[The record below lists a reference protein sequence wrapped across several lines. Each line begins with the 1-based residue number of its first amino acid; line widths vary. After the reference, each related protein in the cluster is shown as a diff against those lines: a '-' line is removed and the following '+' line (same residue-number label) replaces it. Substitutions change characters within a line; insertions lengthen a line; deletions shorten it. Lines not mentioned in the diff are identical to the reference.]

1 MARIGN
7 ACIGDGQPC
16 FITFEAGP
24 THNGLATAMQL
35 VAHAASSGANAVKFQ
50 IVDPDRLVADRKQPF
65 RYSVFLDKM
74 GTRMEEVEEPLYDIL
89 TRRCLSEHE
98 WKQLK
103 AYCDSLGM
111 EFFAT
116 VTYDDELGLLERLGC
131 QSVKI
136 ASGDVNHLGLI
147 RKAAKTGMCVQLDT
161 GNATLGEIEVAYDA
175 CLRAGNENIIIHNC
189 PSGYPARLQSIDLRI
204 IPTIKHM
211 FGCAVAFSDHTVG
224 RDMDVAAVA
233 LGANMLEKTIT
244 LDRTTRS
251 VEHCFSL
258 EPEDMQEFVT
268 AIRDVE
274 IALGNTRRVF
284 HATDDTKRMAVR
296 RSAFTAK
303 PVKQGEPL
311 NEQTVIFRRPG
322 YGLAPDQIEKL
333 GATRFSADLEAG
345 HMLTLKD
352 IE

>member
-1 MARIGN
+1 MAKIGN
-7 ACIGDGQPC
+7 KHIGDGHPC

-24 THNGLATAMQL
+24 THDGLETAKQL
-35 VAHAASSGANAVKFQ
+35 VAYAASSGANAVKFQ

-65 RYSVFLDKM
+65 RYSVFLDKA
-74 GTRMEEVEEPLYDIL
+74 GEQVEEVEEPLYDIL
-89 TRRCLSEHE
+89 QRRCLTEDG
-98 WKQLK
+98 WKTLK
-103 AYCDSLGM
+103 AYCDSLGI

-116 VTYDDELGLLERLGC
+116 ITYDDELALLQRLGC
-131 QSVKI
+131 QSIKI
-136 ASGDVNHLGLI
+136 ASSDVNHLALI
-147 RKAAKTGMCVQLDT
+147 RKAAKTGMCIQLDT

-175 CLRAGNENIIIHNC
+175 CLRAGNDNVIIHNC

-211 FGCAVAFSDHTVG
+211 FGCAVAFSDHTIG

-258 EPEDMQEFVT
+258 EPGEMREFVS

-274 IALGNTRRVF
+274 IALGNARRIF
-284 HATDDTKRMAVR
+284 RSEDDQKRKAYR

-303 PVKQGEPL
+303 PVKRGEAL
-311 NEQTVIFRRPG
+311 TEENVIFRRPG
-322 YGLAPDQIEKL
+322 YGLAPDQIEDL
-333 GATRFSADLEAG
+333 GVTRFTADLEAG
-345 HMLTLKD
+345 HMLALRD